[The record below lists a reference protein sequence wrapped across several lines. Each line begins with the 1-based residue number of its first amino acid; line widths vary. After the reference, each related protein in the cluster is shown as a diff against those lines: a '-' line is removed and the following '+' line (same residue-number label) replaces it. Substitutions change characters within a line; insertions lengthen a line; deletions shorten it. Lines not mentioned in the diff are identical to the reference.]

1 MSSMYS
7 ISKDGWFCIPEGGS
21 WYPSVIEFRKFMPHK
36 AMRFI
41 KNIFCKNGRLCGEIS
56 DKYKLKF
63 NPDVRTLVFADDKAN
78 TDIFEGDAQLL
89 LLNDFFNDEETFIE
103 AQFED
108 IL

>member
-1 MSSMYS
+1 MYS
-7 ISKDGWFCIPEGGS
+7 ISKDGWFCIPECSS
-21 WYPSVIEFRKFMPHK
+21 WYPSVIEFRKLMPHN
-36 AMRFI
+36 AMHFI

-78 TDIFEGDAQLL
+78 MDIFEGDAQLL

-103 AQFED
+103 A
-108 IL
+108 

>member
-21 WYPSVIEFRKFMPHK
+21 WYPSVIEFRKLMPHK

-41 KNIFCKNGRLCGEIS
+41 KNIFCKNGRLCGEIM
-56 DKYKLKF
+56 
-63 NPDVRTLVFADDKAN
+63 
-78 TDIFEGDAQLL
+78 DIFEGDAQLL

-103 AQFED
+103 A
-108 IL
+108 

>member
-56 DKYKLKF
+56 DKYKLKL

-103 AQFED
+103 A
-108 IL
+108 